1 MKWKVSPKRVGSLT
15 KGGGGGE
22 EGQQLFFPFRF
33 LDIEDYLMLI
43 ETGSYFAVIS
53 HQSQGSK

>member
-15 KGGGGGE
+15 KGGGGG
-22 EGQQLFFPFRF
+22 GSTTFFPFRF

>member
-15 KGGGGGE
+15 KGGGE

>member
-1 MKWKVSPKRVGSLT
+1 MKWKVSPKRGGSLT
-15 KGGGGGE
+15 KGGGE

>member
-1 MKWKVSPKRVGSLT
+1 MKWRVSPKRVVPLQR
-15 KGGGGGE
+15 GGGGGE